1 MSRRT
6 NILLNIDWLTVVLYL
21 VLVIFGWMNIFAV
34 NYNDQYKS
42 ILDMS
47 QRYGTQIIWM
57 LAAFIMILLIF
68 IIDSKFYYFFSYIL
82 YGVTIFLLMAVLVL
96 GKEIHG
102 ARSWFSIGG
111 FQFQPSEF
119 AKVTTALVMARYISS
134 YNVKINK
141 FKSLLKLFGFIAL
154 PAVLISLQPDMGSA
168 MVYAAFLF
176 VLFREGLPGWVLLFV
191 ALISMLFL
199 STLLYPKVYTLIVLI
214 SLAGIVYLII
224 DKKFKNFVLVGS
236 IFVITYIAIR
246 LIVHYQIVQFG
257 NYLSLLIALGISS
270 LAYIILIIHFKIQK
284 AMIIMAALYVSIAF
298 TFSVDY
304 VFHNILKPHQQT
316 RVNILLGKETDPL
329 GYGYN
334 VNQSMIAIGSGGFA
348 GKGFLKGTQTKFNF
362 VPEQSTD
369 FIFCTVG
376 EEWGFWGSSMV
387 IILFAGLLIRLI
399 TLAERQRSH
408 FVRVYGYGVVSIL
421 FFHLAVNIGMTIGLF
436 PVIGIPLPFFSY
448 GGSSLFAFTLLLFIF
463 IRLDATRLS
472 VLS

>member
-42 ILDMS
+42 IFDMS
-47 QRYGTQIIWM
+47 QRYGIQIVWI
-57 LAAFIMILLIF
+57 LVAFTLILFVF

-119 AKVTTALVMARYISS
+119 AKVTTALVIARYLSS
-134 YNVKINK
+134 YNIKINK
-141 FKSLLKLFGFIAL
+141 PKSLLALFGFIAA
-154 PAVLISLQPDMGSA
+154 PAGLIFLQPDLGSA
-168 MVYAAFLF
+168 MVYVAFLL
-176 VLFREGLPGWVLLFV
+176 VLFREGLPGWVLLFG
-191 ALISMLFL
+191 ALISALFL
-199 STLLYPKVYTLIVLI
+199 STLLYPKVYILIVLI
-214 SLAGIVYLII
+214 SLAGIVYLVI
-224 DKKFKNFVLVGS
+224 DKKFKNFVLAGG
-236 IFVITYIAIR
+236 IFLLVYAVIR
-246 LIVHYQIVQFG
+246 LLVYYHLVQFG
-257 NYLSLLIALGISS
+257 NYLSLLLALGISTLS
-270 LAYIILIIHFKIQK
+270 YIIFIIRFKVQK
-284 AMIIMAALYVSIAF
+284 AMIVLATLYISIAF

-348 GKGFLKGTQTKFNF
+348 GKGFLQGTQTKYNF

-376 EEWGFWGSSMV
+376 EEWGFWGSSLV
-387 IILFAGLLIRLI
+387 IVLFAGLLIRLI
-399 TLAERQRSH
+399 VLAERQRSH

-421 FFHLAVNIGMTIGLF
+421 LFHLAVNIGMTIGLF

-448 GGSSLFAFTLLLFIF
+448 GGSSLLAFTLLLFIF

>member
-6 NILLNIDWLTVVLYL
+6 NILLNIDWLTVVLYFIL
-21 VLVIFGWMNIFAV
+21 VMFGWMNIFAV

-42 ILDMS
+42 IFDLS
-47 QRYGTQIIWM
+47 QRYGIQIVWII
-57 LAAFIMILLIF
+57 AALILIFFIF
-68 IIDSKFYYFFSYIL
+68 IIDSKFYHFFSYIL
-82 YGVTIFLLMAVLVL
+82 YGITIFLLMAVLVL

-119 AKVTTALVMARYISS
+119 AKVTTALVIARYISS
-134 YNVKINK
+134 YNVKITK

-154 PAVLISLQPDMGSA
+154 PAGLIFLQPDMGSA
-168 MVYAAFLF
+168 MVYVAFLF

-191 ALISMLFL
+191 ALISVLFL
-199 STLLYPKVYTLIVLI
+199 STLLYPKVYILIVLI
-214 SLAGIVYLII
+214 SLAGIVFYII
-224 DKKFKNFVLVGS
+224 DRKFKNFVLSAGILITVY
-236 IFVITYIAIR
+236 VIVR
-246 LIVHYQIVQFG
+246 LLAFYQIVQFG

-270 LAYIILIIHFKIQK
+270 LSYIILILKFKIQK
-284 AMIIMAALYVSIAF
+284 ALIILATLYTSIAF

-334 VNQSMIAIGSGGFA
+334 VNQSMIAIGSGGFT
-348 GKGFLKGTQTKFNF
+348 GKGFLNGTQTKFNF

-376 EEWGFWGSSMV
+376 EEWGFWGSSLV

-408 FVRVYGYGVVSIL
+408 FVRVYGYGVISIL

-448 GGSSLFAFTLLLFIF
+448 GGSSLLAFTLLLFIF

>member
-42 ILDMS
+42 ILDLN

-57 LAAFIMILLIF
+57 MAAFILILLVF
-68 IIDSKFYYFFSYIL
+68 IIDSKFYLFFSYIL
-82 YGVTIFLLMAVLVL
+82 YGLTIILLLAVLVL

-119 AKVTTALVMARYISS
+119 AKVTTALVIARYISS
-134 YNVKINK
+134 YNIKINK
-141 FKSLLKLFGFIAL
+141 FKSLLMLFGFIAL
-154 PAVLISLQPDMGSA
+154 PAGLIFLQPDMGSA
-168 MVYAAFLF
+168 MVYVAFLF
-176 VLFREGLPGWVLLFV
+176 VLFREGLPGWVLMFV

-214 SLAGIVYLII
+214 SLAGIIYYII
-224 DKKFKNFVLVGS
+224 NRKFKNFVLAGG
-236 IFVITYIAIR
+236 IFMAVYIAIR
-246 LIVHYQIVQFG
+246 LLVHYEIMHFG
-257 NYLSLLIALGISS
+257 NYLSLLIALFISS
-270 LAYIILIIHFKIQK
+270 LSYIILIIHFKIQK
-284 AMIIMAALYVSIAF
+284 AMFIMAALYVSIAF

-304 VFHNILKPHQQT
+304 VFHNILKQHQQT

-348 GKGFLKGTQTKFNF
+348 GKGFLNGTQTKFNF

-376 EEWGFWGSSMV
+376 EEWGFWGSSLV
-387 IILFAGLLIRLI
+387 IILFTGLLIRLI

-408 FVRVYGYGVVSIL
+408 FVRVYGYGVISIL
-421 FFHLAVNIGMTIGLF
+421 FFHLSVNIAMTIGLF

-448 GGSSLFAFTLLLFIF
+448 GGSSLLAFTLLLFIF